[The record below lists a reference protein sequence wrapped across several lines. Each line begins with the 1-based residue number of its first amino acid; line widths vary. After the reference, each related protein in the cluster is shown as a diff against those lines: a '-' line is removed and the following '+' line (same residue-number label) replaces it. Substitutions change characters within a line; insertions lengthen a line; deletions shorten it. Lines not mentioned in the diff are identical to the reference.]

1 MRKVI
6 DGSAKL
12 IQKSEEGKGG
22 YEPNKWYSVTIKLAN
37 SNFYFYLSKEGE
49 GLFEVLK
56 IEADFELSSG
66 SIALASFGV
75 KVGFADII
83 MGPASDFEFGEEDPK
98 GQDNGN
104 KLNVEGK
111 FLSLFSNFLSS
122 KL

>member
-1 MRKVI
+1 MI
-6 DGSAKL
+6 DGSVKL

-66 SIALASFGV
+66 SIAFASFGV
-75 KVGFADII
+75 KVGFGDII
-83 MGPASDFEFGEEDPK
+83 MGPAGDFELGGDDVK
-98 GQDNGN
+98 DNRDGGNSDGIQD
-104 KLNVEGK
+104 
-111 FLSLFSNFLSS
+111 
-122 KL
+122 